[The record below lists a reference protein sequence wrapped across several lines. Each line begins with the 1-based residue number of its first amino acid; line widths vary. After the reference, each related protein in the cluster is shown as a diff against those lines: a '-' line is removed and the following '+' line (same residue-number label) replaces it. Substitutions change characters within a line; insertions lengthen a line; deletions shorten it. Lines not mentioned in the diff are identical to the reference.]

1 MSRRVI
7 SDGTGT
13 LQIQFA
19 YDRRLVEV
27 VRSLPARRWNPE
39 QKTWW
44 VPEAHVV
51 AVVER
56 LHAEGFGFCEVTQRL
71 YRERGGALALD
82 DGHAAPARSAEPDRL
97 DAPGG
102 LDARPTP
109 AAAASDLTV
118 SQLNEKVRAA
128 LEAAFP
134 ASIWL
139 VGEVCG
145 YNRAAHKSTV
155 GFELVERDAH
165 GKEIAQIK
173 VTLFAFTRGEIE
185 RQLAAAGNPFQLE
198 DEIRIRVRGRV
209 ELYVPWGSYRFVIE
223 ELDVGFTLGEAAR
236 RREEICRRL
245 AEEGLLERNRSL
257 PFPLLPL
264 RVGLVT
270 SLGSDA
276 YNDVLSTFK
285 ESGFAFDVVAHGVR
299 VQGRQT
305 EPSVLNALD
314 WFREHAAEFDVLL
327 ICRGGGSRTDL
338 AWFDSEPIARA
349 VATFPLPVVVGIGHE
364 RDVSALDFVGW
375 REKTPTAAAA
385 LLVKRVSEARD
396 AVESSLVNILDLGRR
411 LLRTAS
417 SDLTRRAARVPRIA
431 SLLIA
436 RRAGQLQEAV
446 RQLRQGAR
454 RDLDAASRHVDEMA
468 SLVGPRSA
476 RRLALESERLTSRER
491 RLRLLDPR
499 RVVERG
505 YAILRTEAGTV
516 LTDAARAPRGTVL
529 TAELKQG
536 VLRLRSDGSE
546 EKEGDGKVEA

>member
-1 MSRRVI
+1 MSRRVT

-13 LQIQFA
+13 LQIHFA
-19 YDRRLVEV
+19 FDRRLVEV
-27 VRSLPARRWNPE
+27 VKSLPSRRWNPE
-39 QKTWW
+39 QKTWR
-44 VPEAHVV
+44 VPETHVV
-51 AVVER
+51 AVVEV
-56 LHAEGFGFCEVTQRL
+56 LHAEGFGFCEATQRL

-82 DGHAAPARSAEPDRL
+82 AGGVLPIPTVEPVRADEPRE
-97 DAPGG
+97 
-102 LDARPTP
+102 LDARARP
-109 AAAASDLTV
+109 AATSGFTV
-118 SQLNEKVRAA
+118 SQLNVKVRAA
-128 LEAAFP
+128 LAAAFP

-145 YNRAAHKSTV
+145 YNRAAHKSIV
-155 GFELVERDAH
+155 GFQLVERDAQ
-165 GKEIAQIK
+165 GKEIAK
-173 VTLFAFTRGEIE
+173 VEATLFESARAEIE
-185 RQLAAAGNPFQLE
+185 RSLAAAGNPFQIE
-198 DEIRIRVRGRV
+198 DEIQIRVRGRV
-209 ELYVPWGSYRFVIE
+209 ELYVPWGLYRFVLE
-223 ELDVGFTLGEAAR
+223 DLDVGYTLGEAAR

-257 PFPLLPL
+257 PFPALPL

-276 YNDVLSTFK
+276 YNDVLSTFR
-285 ESGFAFDVVAHGVR
+285 ESGFAFRVVAHGVR

-314 WFREHAAEFDVLL
+314 WFRARAADFDVLL

-349 VATFPLPVVVGIGHE
+349 VATFPLPVIVGIGHE
-364 RDVSALDFVGW
+364 RDISALDFVGF
-375 REKTPTAAAA
+375 RAKTPTAAAA
-385 LLVKRVSEARD
+385 LLVERVSDARD
-396 AVESSLVNILDLGRR
+396 EVESSLLSILDQSRR
-411 LLRTAS
+411 VLRSAS
-417 SDLTRRAARVPRIA
+417 SDLTRRAARVPRSA

-454 RDLDAASRHVDEMA
+454 RDLDAASQRVDEMA
-468 SLVGPRSA
+468 SLLGPRSS
-476 RRLALESERLTSRER
+476 RRLALESERLESRGR

-505 YAILRTEAGTV
+505 YAILRTHEGAV
-516 LTDAARAPRGTVL
+516 LTDAARAPQGTTL
-529 TAELKQG
+529 IAELKRG

-546 EKEGDGKVEA
+546 ET

>member
-7 SDGTGT
+7 SDGTGS
-13 LQIQFA
+13 LQIHFPF
-19 YDRRLVEV
+19 DRRLVDV
-27 VRSLPARRWNPE
+27 VKSLPSRRWNPE
-39 QKTWW
+39 QKTWR
-44 VPEAHVV
+44 VPETHVV
-51 AVVER
+51 AVVEM
-56 LHAEGFGFCEVTQRL
+56 LHAEGFGFCEATQRL
-71 YRERGGALALD
+71 YRERGGSLALVE
-82 DGHAAPARSAEPDRL
+82 GGVTPLPTVEPARADEPRN
-97 DAPGG
+97 G
-102 LDARPTP
+102 DARPRP
-109 AAAASDLTV
+109 AVAASDFTV
-118 SQLNEKVRAA
+118 SKLNGQVRAA

-145 YNRAAHKSTV
+145 YNRAAHKSIV

-165 GKEIAQIK
+165 GKEIAQVK
-173 VTLFAFTRGEIE
+173 ATLFESARAEIE
-185 RQLAAAGNPFQLE
+185 RRLAAAGNPFQIE
-198 DEIRIRVRGRV
+198 DEIQIRVRGRV
-209 ELYVPWGSYRFVIE
+209 ELYVPWGSYRFLIE
-223 ELDVGFTLGEAAR
+223 DLDVGYTLGEAAR

-245 AEEGLLERNRSL
+245 AEEGLLDRNRSL
-257 PFPLLPL
+257 PFPALPL

-276 YNDVLSTFK
+276 YNDVLGTFR
-285 ESGFAFDVVAHGVR
+285 ESGFAFRVVVHGVR

-314 WFREHAAEFDVLL
+314 YFRARAAELDVLL

-364 RDVSALDFVGW
+364 RDISALDFVGF

-385 LLVKRVSEARD
+385 MLVKRVSDARD
-396 AVESSLVNILDLGRR
+396 EIESSLLSILDQSRR
-411 LLRTAS
+411 ALRSAS
-417 SDLTRRAARVPRIA
+417 SDLTRRAARVPRSA

-454 RDLDAASRHVDEMA
+454 RDLDAASLRVDEMA
-468 SLVGPRSA
+468 SLLGPRSS
-476 RRLALESERLTSRER
+476 RRLALESERLESRER

-505 YAILRTEAGTV
+505 YAILRTTEGAV
-516 LTDAARAPRGTVL
+516 LTDAARAPQGTTL
-529 TAELKQG
+529 IAELKRG

-546 EKEGDGKVEA
+546 ET

>member
-1 MSRRVI
+1 MSRRVT
-7 SDGTGT
+7 SEGTGT
-13 LQIQFA
+13 LQIHFA
-19 YDRRLVEV
+19 FDRRLVEV
-27 VRSLPARRWNPE
+27 VKLLPARRWNPE

-56 LHAEGFGFCEVTQRL
+56 LHPEGFAFCEVTQRL
-71 YRERGGALALD
+71 YRERGGARALD
-82 DGHAAPARSAEPDRL
+82 ALVLEGRITPVRTAEPVRS
-97 DAPGG
+97 DAPRDTM
-102 LDARPTP
+102 DARPRSATP
-109 AAAASDLTV
+109 ASDLTV
-118 SQLNEKVRAA
+118 SQLNGKVRAA

-145 YNRAAHKSTV
+145 YNRAAHRSTV

-165 GKEIAQIK
+165 GKTIAEIKA
-173 VTLFAFTRGEIE
+173 TLFERARGEIE
-185 RQLAAAGNPFQLE
+185 RRLAAAGNPFQLE
-198 DEIRIRVRGRV
+198 DEIQIRVRGRV
-209 ELYVPWGSYRFVIE
+209 ELYVPWGSYRFMIE
-223 ELDVGFTLGEAAR
+223 DLDVDYTLGEAAR
-236 RREEICRRL
+236 RREEIRRRL
-245 AEEGLLERNRSL
+245 AEEGLLEQNRSL
-257 PFPLLPL
+257 PFPALPL

-276 YNDVLSTFK
+276 YNDVLGTFK
-285 ESGFAFDVVAHGVR
+285 ESGFAFRVVAHGVR

-314 WFREHAAEFDVLL
+314 WFRAHAAELDVLL

-364 RDVSALDFVGW
+364 RDISALDFVGW

-385 LLVKRVSEARD
+385 SLVKRVSEARD
-396 AVESSLVNILDLGRR
+396 GVESSLLSIVDQSRR
-411 LLRTAS
+411 VLRSAS
-417 SDLTRRAARVPRIA
+417 SDLTRRAARVPRTA

-454 RDLDAASRHVDEMA
+454 RDLDAASHHVDEMA
-468 SLVGPRSA
+468 SLLGPRSS
-476 RRLALESERLTSRER
+476 RRLALESERVESRAR

-505 YAILRTEAGTV
+505 YAILRTQEGTV
-516 LTDAARAPRGTVL
+516 LTDAARAPRGTALV
-529 TAELKQG
+529 AELKRG

-546 EKEGDGKVEA
+546 ET

>member
-1 MSRRVI
+1 MNRRVTN
-7 SDGTGT
+7 DGTGT
-13 LQIQFA
+13 LQIHFA
-19 YDRRLVEV
+19 FNGRLVEV
-27 VRSLPARRWNPE
+27 VKSLPARRWNPE
-39 QKTWW
+39 QKSWW

-56 LHAEGFGFCEVTQRL
+56 LHPEGFAFCEVTLRL

-82 DGHAAPARSAEPDRL
+82 EARVTQVRTAEPARFYDPRDTDPR
-97 DAPGG
+97 PGS
-102 LDARPTP
+102 
-109 AAAASDLTV
+109 AASDLTV
-118 SQLNEKVRAA
+118 SQLNGKVRAA

-139 VGEVCG
+139 VGEVCS
-145 YNRAAHKSTV
+145 YNRGAHKSIV

-165 GKEIAQIK
+165 GKVLAEIKA
-173 VTLFAFTRGEIE
+173 TLFERARGEIE
-185 RQLAAAGNPFQLE
+185 RRLAAAGNPFQIE
-198 DEIRIRVRGRV
+198 DEIQIRVRGRV
-209 ELYVPWGSYRFVIE
+209 ELYVPWGSYRFVVE
-223 ELDVGFTLGEAAR
+223 DLDVGYTLGEAAR
-236 RREEICRRL
+236 RREEIRRRL
-245 AEEGLLERNRSL
+245 AEEGLLDRNRSL
-257 PFPLLPL
+257 PFPALPL

-276 YNDVLSTFK
+276 YNDVIGTFK

-314 WFREHAAEFDVLL
+314 WFRAHAAELDVLL

-338 AWFDSEPIARA
+338 AWLDSEPIARA

-364 RDVSALDFVGW
+364 RDISALDFVGW

-385 LLVKRVSEARD
+385 FLVKRVSD
-396 AVESSLVNILDLGRR
+396 AKERVESSLQEILDQGRR
-411 LLRTAS
+411 LLRSAS
-417 SDLTRRAARVPRIA
+417 SDLTRRAARVPRTA

-436 RRAGQLQEAV
+436 SRAGKLHEAV

-454 RDLDAASRHVDEMA
+454 RDLDAASHHVDELA
-468 SLVGPRSA
+468 SLLGPRSA
-476 RRLALESERLTSRER
+476 RRLALESERVASRER

-505 YAILRTEAGTV
+505 YAILRTEQGTV
-516 LTDAARAPRGTVL
+516 LTDAARAPRGTTL
-529 TAELKQG
+529 MAELKRG
-536 VLRLRSDGSE
+536 VLRVRSDGPE
-546 EKEGDGKVEA
+546 EK

>member
-1 MSRRVI
+1 MSRRVTN
-7 SDGTGT
+7 DGTGT
-13 LQIQFA
+13 LQIHFA
-19 YDRRLVEV
+19 FDRRLVEV
-27 VRSLPARRWNPE
+27 VKLLPARRWNPE

-51 AVVER
+51 AVVDR
-56 LHAEGFGFCEVTQRL
+56 LHLEGFAFCEVTQRL

-82 DGHAAPARSAEPDRL
+82 EARVAPVHAAEPIRA
-97 DAPGG
+97 DAPR
-102 LDARPTP
+102 DRMAPRPSSTTPATP
-109 AAAASDLTV
+109 AASDFTV
-118 SQLNEKVRAA
+118 SQLNGTVRAA

-139 VGEVCG
+139 VGEVCS

-165 GKEIAQIK
+165 GKTIAEIKA
-173 VTLFAFTRGEIE
+173 TLFDRARSEIE
-185 RQLAAAGNPFQLE
+185 RRLAAAGNPFQIE
-198 DEIRIRVRGRV
+198 DEIQIRVRGRV
-209 ELYVPWGSYRFVIE
+209 ELYVPWGSYRFMVE
-223 ELDVGFTLGEAAR
+223 DLDVGYTLGEAAR
-236 RREEICRRL
+236 RRDEIRRRL
-245 AEEGLLERNRSL
+245 AEEGLLEQNRSL
-257 PFPLLPL
+257 PFPTLPL

-276 YNDVLSTFK
+276 YNDVLGTFK
-285 ESGFAFDVVAHGVR
+285 ESGFAFRVVAHGVR

-314 WFREHAAEFDVLL
+314 YFRAHAAELDVLL

-364 RDVSALDFVGW
+364 RDMSALDFVGW

-385 LLVKRVSEARD
+385 SLVKRVSDARD
-396 AVESSLVNILDLGRR
+396 AVESSLLNILDQGRR
-411 LLRTAS
+411 ALRSAS
-417 SDLTRRAARVPRIA
+417 SDLTRGAARVPRTA

-436 RRAGQLQEAV
+436 RRAGQLQEAA

-454 RDLDAASRHVDEMA
+454 RDLDAASHHVGEMA
-468 SLVGPRSA
+468 SLLGPRSS
-476 RRLALESERLTSRER
+476 RRLALESERVDSRGR

-516 LTDAARAPRGTVL
+516 LTDAARAPRGTTL

-546 EKEGDGKVEA
+546 EK